1 VLQEMLCTPRGD
13 ELQGKQL
20 MSLHQEGTKSK

>member
-1 VLQEMLCTPRGD
+1 MLRTPRGD
-13 ELQGKQL
+13 ELQEKQL